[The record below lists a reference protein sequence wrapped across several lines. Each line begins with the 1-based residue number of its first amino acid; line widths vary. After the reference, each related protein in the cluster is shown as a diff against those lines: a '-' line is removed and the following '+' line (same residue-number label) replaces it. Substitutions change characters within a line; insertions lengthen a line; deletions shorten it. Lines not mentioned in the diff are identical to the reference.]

1 MSRDKAIKVYTK
13 NRNALEKIYNIK
25 KVKDKSWL
33 DLHNSIVDLNSDY
46 IFYEER
52 NGDDTIITQGVVSSY
67 IAKDMGD
74 LKWLIKVKKILIQS

>member
-67 IAKDMGD
+67 IAKEMGD
-74 LKWLIKVKKILIQS
+74 LK